1 MEKLVVNKVNDVF
14 LRIECEGGARQEL
27 ADYFTFYVPGYK
39 FMPAFK
45 NKMWDGKI
53 RLYDLRSHT
62 LYVGLLEYVKK
73 FADERGYEV
82 EINFPH
88 NITKVNEEELA
99 TFVSKFLH
107 LPFEPRDYQYRAAT
121 HGLRNKRALLVSP
134 TASGKS
140 LIIYILLRF
149 YMNVLKG
156 KRLLLIVPT
165 TSLVEQMRTDF
176 LAYAQN
182 DDSFD
187 ESMIHTI
194 YSGKEKDTLAPIV
207 VTTWQS
213 IYKLPKQWFEPFR
226 MVIGDEAHTFQAK
239 SLSTIMEKLTDCPYR
254 FGLTG
259 TLDGTLTHRLVLE
272 GLFGP
277 VYQVT
282 TTKAL
287 MDADQL
293 AKLDIKCLVMKY
305 SDEECKSVKDA
316 TYSEEIDFIIAHQK
330 RNNLIKNLALDQR
343 GNTLVLFNRVD
354 KHGKP
359 LFKLIR
365 DNAEEDRKVFYVS
378 GETAVDDRESVRSI
392 TEKEKNAIIVA
403 SLGTFSTGINIKNLH
418 NIIFAS
424 PSKSQIK
431 VLQSIGRGLRK
442 ADDGR
447 DTVLYDI
454 SDDLHWKT
462 KKNFTL
468 VHAGIRIQIYSK
480 EQFNYKIHEVKLT

>member
-1 MEKLVVNKVNDVF
+1 MDKIVVSKINDVH
-14 LRIECEGGARQEL
+14 LRVECDGGVKQEL

-45 NKMWDGKI
+45 NKIWDGKI
-53 RLYDLRSHT
+53 RLYDLRSKT
-62 LYVGLLEYVKK
+62 LYVGLLNYIIK
-73 FADERGYEV
+73 FAEERGYEIEV
-82 EINFPH
+82 NVP
-88 NITKVNEEELA
+88 NQITKVNEEDLQ
-99 TFVSKFLH
+99 TFVNKFLK
-107 LPFEPRDYQYRAAT
+107 LPFEPRDYQYQAAV

-140 LIIYILLRF
+140 LIIYIIIRYYL
-149 YMNVLKG
+149 NVLKQQ
-156 KRLLLIVPT
+156 RLLLIVPT
-165 TSLVEQMRTDF
+165 TSLVEQMRSDF
-176 LAYAQN
+176 LTYAQN

-207 VTTWQS
+207 ITTWQS
-213 IYKLPKQWFEPFR
+213 VYKLTKEWFAPFK

-239 SLSTIMEKLTDCPYR
+239 SLSSIMEKLIDCPYR

-259 TLDGTLTHRLVLE
+259 TLDGTLTHKLVLE
-272 GLFGP
+272 GLFGQ

-305 SDEECKSVKDA
+305 SDEECKLVKDK
-316 TYSEEIDFIIAHQK
+316 TYAEEIDFIIAHQK
-330 RNNLIKNLALDQR
+330 RNNFIKNLTLDQQ

-365 DNAEEDRKVFYVS
+365 ENAKEDRKVFYVS
-378 GETAVDDRESVRSI
+378 GETDVADRETVRAI
-392 TEKEKNAIIVA
+392 TEKEKNAVIVA

-447 DTVLYDI
+447 DTTLYDI

-468 VHAGIRIQIYSK
+468 IHAGIRIQIYSK